1 MKHSKGTIVKIGIVN
16 FINTAPFFETWK
28 QTVVDHNWEIVGG
41 SPAVLSKKLAGGHL
55 DIGLVS
61 SYEYGLHPDKY
72 KILSGL
78 SISTN
83 GSGGSAGSVFLF
95 SHVPLDQLD
104 QSAVLLSSQ
113 SETSAALVKIIL
125 EEFEGIKPI
134 YTTGDIS
141 SAKIEEYKAVLA
153 IGDDALRLVATS
165 TYLYQFDL
173 GDIWKR
179 ETGLPFVFEVC
190 AVRERFFL
198 QQQEMT
204 DKIHKELLRCRD
216 EGIKA
221 LKEVASIAAPRIPMP
236 VSSCVE
242 YLQTMEYDLGT
253 QKQKALG
260 VFFDYLIKR
269 DEIDTHALPLKIYSN
284 LC

>member
-1 MKHSKGTIVKIGIVN
+1 MAKIGFTN
-16 FINTAPFFETWK
+16 FINTAPVFETWK
-28 QTVVDHNWEIVGG
+28 RTVKDQSCEIVEG
-41 SPAVLSKKLAGGHL
+41 SPVALSKKLAGGQL
-55 DIGLVS
+55 DLGLVS
-61 SYEYGLHPDKY
+61 SYEYALHPEKY
-72 KILSGL
+72 RILSGL

-83 GSGGSAGSVFLF
+83 GSADSAGSVFLF
-95 SHVPLDQLD
+95 SHVPLSQLD
-104 QSAVLLSSQ
+104 QASVLLSSQ
-113 SETSAALVKIIL
+113 CETTVALVKIIL
-125 EEFEGIKPI
+125 EEFNGIKPE
-134 YTTGDIS
+134 YVVDDVV
-141 SAKIEEYKAVLA
+141 SADMEQHKACLA
-153 IGDDALRLVATS
+153 SGDDALRLVATS

-173 GDIWKR
+173 ANIWKR